1 MHPNIYNLK
10 KKLYFIKKNPEAFY
24 KKPYYYLKVLKKD
37 IESIDAT
44 LALEIEVL
52 DFDKASIESLERLL
66 ARIMLILSSEEVER
80 NAYIEDIN
88 LNELEHIGPK
98 TLKNL
103 IELGIKTVYDL
114 ITYFPIRYE
123 CLDNTS
129 TTSNEGV
136 LSGFLIN
143 YEIVYTKTGKK
154 LLQAFFKGDLN
165 NYFYTIW
172 LYFNKSYPFS
182 LLKKNNYYY
191 FYGALQNFNGKLAIF
206 HPEFIQRE
214 EVGTIRPVY
223 ALSKKIRKKVFM
235 NILTKAIEKY
245 TKYIKE
251 TLNFNIINKYAFP
264 SIPEALKTIHFPSC
278 KNIIDSLISK
288 THPAIE
294 RFIYEELF
302 YLQLGLLLKKI
313 NYEKFG
319 GISFNITLKDLYDI
333 KQYIPFKLTLSQ
345 KKVLAEIIN
354 DMRSHKQMNRLLQGD
369 VGSGKTVVALAVS
382 LLAIKENFQVAIIAP
397 TEVLAEQH
405 YDNFNTYL
413 KNSDIIIDLITG
425 STPHKRK
432 NEIKERTF
440 SGKNHIII
448 GTHALIQDDVN
459 FNNLGLAIV
468 DEQHRFGVIQRKALL
483 DKGYKPDIL
492 LMTATPI
499 PRSLALTFY
508 GDLNI
513 SIIDELPPGRKKI
526 ITKSY
531 SENNLKEVYK
541 IVNEEILK
549 GFKAYFVYPLISESD
564 KLCLKDA
571 TNNYNYLS
579 NIYGAD
585 RVGLLHGKL
594 SADEKRE
601 LINNFKYGKISIL
614 VSTTVIEVGVD
625 IPNATIMVVEN
636 AERFGLSQLHQL
648 RGRIGRSSYQS
659 YCILVHSKDISE
671 EAQKRIN
678 TLVNYNDG
686 FKISEVDLDMRGP
699 GDFFGT
705 RQSGLPEFKFSNIV
719 RDIDILKR
727 ARNDAI
733 EVIKEDPDLVKTEN
747 HVLKKT
753 LLHRWNEEFNLSS
766 VG

>member
-1 MHPNIYNLK
+1 MHPNLYNLK

-24 KKPYYYLKVLKKD
+24 KKPYQYLEVLKKD
-37 IESIDAT
+37 IELIDAS
-44 LALEIEVL
+44 LASEIDVIN
-52 DFDKASIESLERLL
+52 FDKASVESLERLL
-66 ARIMLILSSEEVER
+66 AKIMLLLSYEEVE
-80 NAYIEDIN
+80 NNVDVEGIN

-103 IELGIKTVYDL
+103 IDLEIRTVYDL
-114 ITYFPIRYE
+114 ITYFPIKYE
-123 CLDNTS
+123 CLDKTL
-129 TTSNEGV
+129 TTNNEGV
-136 LSGFLIN
+136 LNGILLN
-143 YEIVYTKTGKK
+143 YEIIYTKTGKK
-154 LLQAFFKGDLN
+154 LLQAFFKGNSN
-165 NYFYTIW
+165 NYFYAIW
-172 LYFNKSYPFS
+172 LYFNKNYPLS
-182 LLKKNNYYY
+182 LLKKNNDYY
-191 FYGALQNFNGKLAIF
+191 FYGEIQNFNGKPAIF
-206 HPEFIQRE
+206 HPEFIQKE
-214 EVGTIRPVY
+214 DIGTIRPVY
-223 ALSKKIRKKVFM
+223 SLSKKIRKKVFI

-245 TKYIKE
+245 SRYIQE

-264 SIPEALKTIHFPSC
+264 SLSEALKTIHFPSN
-278 KNIIDSLISK
+278 KNIIDSLINK

-302 YLQLGLLLKKI
+302 YLQLGLLLKKK
-313 NYEKFG
+313 NYEKFE
-319 GISFNITLKDLYDI
+319 GISFNITLNDLYDI
-333 KQYIPFKLTLSQ
+333 KQYIPFQLTLSQ

-369 VGSGKTVVALAVS
+369 VGSGKTIVALAVS

-405 YDNFNTYL
+405 YNNFNNYL
-413 KNSDIIIDLITG
+413 KDSNIIIDLITG
-425 STPHKRK
+425 STSHKRK
-432 NEIKERTF
+432 SGIKERTF
-440 SGKNHIII
+440 FGKNHIII
-448 GTHALIQDDVN
+448 GTHALIQEDVN
-459 FNNLGLAIV
+459 FKNLGLVIV
-468 DEQHRFGVIQRKALL
+468 DEQHRFGVMQRKALL

-508 GDLNI
+508 GDLDI
-513 SIIDELPPGRKKI
+513 SIIDELPPGRKKV

-531 SENNLKEVYK
+531 NENHINEVYK
-541 IVNEEILK
+541 LVNEEILK

-579 NIYGAD
+579 NIYGSN

-625 IPNATIMVVEN
+625 IPDATIMVVEN

-648 RGRIGRSSYQS
+648 RGRIGRSNFQS
-659 YCILVHSKDISE
+659 YCILVHSKDLSE

-678 TLVNYNDG
+678 TLVNCNDG

-705 RQSGLPEFKFSNIV
+705 RQSGLPEFRFSNIV

-727 ARNDAI
+727 ARNDAMEI
-733 EVIKEDPDLVKTEN
+733 VKNDPELANAEN
-747 HVLKKT
+747 YILKKT
-753 LLHRWNEEFNLSS
+753 LLSKWREELNLSS